1 MKFRH
6 LLANMPKPT
15 FEDKRKLEAKEN
27 KLQELRTQNK
37 MKRDVTVDISSEGF
51 YRTGIMCDIVQH
63 AMLIPVLVCHLRFH
77 KSLDYLEKT
86 LNYEFKNRYL
96 LQLGKIFVQ

>member
-1 MKFRH
+1 
-6 LLANMPKPT
+6 MPKPS

-27 KLQELRTQNK
+27 KLQELRTQSK
-37 MKRDVTVDISSEGF
+37 MKRDVTVDVSSEGF

-77 KSLDYLEKT
+77 KSLDNLEQC
-86 LNYEFKNRYL
+86 LNYRFKNRYL
-96 LQLGKIFVQ
+96 LQLGNN